1 MFDKEE
7 TGWRRGEKRG
17 VVAVFNCPPAAPV
30 RGKACPLTALDLK
43 IWLFGFYAVL
53 WLASV
58 FSSHVSVSGG
68 WQHKRCAE
76 QHKSAV
82 WWLRTTRDEKSQNQF
97 NISNITDGHADFF
110 SMSSG
115 LSPQSDDSEADME
128 TPSEAHRRHLQPAS
142 DRLSFNSDSMCQSY
156 TPPNQV
162 WCVRTWWLDLYR
174 EERWMGMCFLPSYYP
189 GVRERRFCSV
199 NISINSKNAVLNW
212 VCRNWKVFV
221 VLSGLRGLVCQWHF
235 WTLPCKPTID
245 FNH

>member
-115 LSPQSDDSEADME
+115 LSLWAVRWQRGWHGDPERSSPKAPPTGQWQTFIQFWLHVSKLHAAKSGV
-128 TPSEAHRRHLQPAS
+128 
-142 DRLSFNSDSMCQSY
+142 MCQDVVIGPLQGGEVDGNVFPAILLSWS
-156 TPPNQV
+156 QGAEV
-162 WCVRTWWLDLYR
+162 L
-174 EERWMGMCFLPSYYP
+174 
-189 GVRERRFCSV
+189 FC
-199 NISINSKNAVLNW
+199 
-212 VCRNWKVFV
+212 
-221 VLSGLRGLVCQWHF
+221 
-235 WTLPCKPTID
+235 
-245 FNH
+245 